1 MEFVKFAGPAGMFF
15 IMFSLALSI
24 KTTAFKAIAINPLSF
39 YLGLVTQLIGMPLIG
54 FVIALTIPFPVEV
67 KVGIVLITCLPSAV
81 TSNYLAKK
89 MGGNVALSISLTA
102 VTSLVAFIT
111 IPIIIKVYF
120 LFVIQDESVIIFN
133 TSLIGAS
140 LKLFAVVTIPVI
152 IGIIFNTIFYNF
164 SKKID
169 PIFDKLS
176 LLVFLSIIGI
186 AVYQDLHLIPEYI
199 RYAGV
204 KTILIFFIAFFMSV
218 YLTKLFKINQQDKIT
233 IIVETVM
240 QNGGIGI
247 VIGALMFDNTR
258 FIFPVAAYAL
268 LQYLF
273 ILIYFT
279 YIRMNKSV
287 NENF

>member
-1 MEFVKFAGPAGMFF
+1 MEFVKLVGPAGMFF

-24 KTTAFKAIAINPLSF
+24 KTTAFKAIISNPLSF

-81 TSNYLAKK
+81 TSNFLTKK

-102 VTSLVAFIT
+102 VTSLIAFLT
-111 IPIIIKVYF
+111 IPIIIKIYF
-120 LFVIQDESVIIFN
+120 DVVIQDSSIIIFN

-140 LKLFAVVTIPVI
+140 LKLFAIVTIPVF
-152 IGIIFNTIFYNF
+152 IGIIFNTIFYDF

-169 PIFDKLS
+169 PLFDKLS
-176 LLVFLSIIGI
+176 LLVFLLIIGI

-204 KTILIFFIAFFMSV
+204 KIILLFFIAFLMSIF
-218 YLTKLFKINQQDKIT
+218 LSKLFKINQKDKIAVV
-233 IIVETVM
+233 IETVM

-247 VIGALMFDNTR
+247 VIGALMFDNSK
-258 FIFPVAAYAL
+258 FLFPVAAYAL

-273 ILIYFT
+273 VLIYFT
-279 YIRMNKSV
+279 YIKIKNK
-287 NENF
+287 

>member
-1 MEFVKFAGPAGMFF
+1 MEFVKLAGPAGMFF

-24 KTTAFKAIAINPLSF
+24 KASAFKAIALNPLSF
-39 YLGLVTQLIGMPLIG
+39 YLGLVLQLIGMPLIG
-54 FVIALTIPFPVEV
+54 FIIALTIPFPTEI

-81 TSNYLAKK
+81 TSNYLSKK

-102 VTSLVAFIT
+102 ITSLIAFIT
-111 IPIIIKVYF
+111 IPIIIKIYF
-120 LFVIQDESVIIFN
+120 NYVIKDSSIIIFN

-140 LKLFAVVTIPVI
+140 FKLFAIVTIPVI
-152 IGIIFNTIFYNF
+152 LGIIFNTIFYNL

-176 LLVFLSIIGI
+176 LLIFLLIVGI
-186 AVYQDLHLIPEYI
+186 AVYQDLYLIPEYI
-199 RYAGV
+199 RYAGI
-204 KTILIFFIAFFMSV
+204 KTVLIFVLAFIMCL
-218 YLTKLFKINQQDKIT
+218 YLTKLFKLNQKDKVT
-233 IIVETVM
+233 VIVETTL

-247 VIGALMFDNTR
+247 VIGALMFDNPK

-279 YIRMNKSV
+279 YIRSRKKI
-287 NENF
+287 

>member
-1 MEFVKFAGPAGMFF
+1 MEFVKLAGPAGMFF

-24 KTTAFKAIAINPLSF
+24 KASAFKAIVLNPLSF
-39 YLGLVTQLIGMPLIG
+39 YLGLVLQLIGMPLIG
-54 FVIALTIPFPVEV
+54 FIIALTIPFPVEV

-81 TSNYLAKK
+81 TSNYLSKK

-102 VTSLVAFIT
+102 ITSLIAFIT
-111 IPIIIKVYF
+111 IPIIIKIYF
-120 LFVIQDESVIIFN
+120 NYVIKDSSIIIFN

-140 LKLFAVVTIPVI
+140 FKLFAIVTIPVI
-152 IGIIFNTIFYNF
+152 LGIIFNTIFYNL

-176 LLVFLSIIGI
+176 LLIFLLIVGI
-186 AVYQDLHLIPEYI
+186 AVYQDLYLIPEYI
-199 RYAGV
+199 RYAGI
-204 KTILIFFIAFFMSV
+204 KTVLIFVLAFIMCLYF
-218 YLTKLFKINQQDKIT
+218 TKLFKLNQKDKVT
-233 IIVETVM
+233 VIVETTL

-247 VIGALMFDNTR
+247 VIGTLMFDNPK

-279 YIRMNKSV
+279 YIRSRKKI
-287 NENF
+287 

>member
-1 MEFVKFAGPAGMFF
+1 MEFVKLAGPAGMFF

-24 KTTAFKAIAINPLSF
+24 KASAFKAIALNPLSF
-39 YLGLVTQLIGMPLIG
+39 YLGLVLQLIGMPLIG

-81 TSNYLAKK
+81 TSNYLSKK

-102 VTSLVAFIT
+102 ITSLIAFIT
-111 IPIIIKVYF
+111 IPIIIKIYF
-120 LFVIQDESVIIFN
+120 NYVIKDNSIIIFN

-140 LKLFAVVTIPVI
+140 FKLFAIVTIPVI
-152 IGIIFNTIFYNF
+152 LGIIFNTIFYNL

-176 LLVFLSIIGI
+176 LLTFLAIVGI
-186 AVYQDLHLIPEYI
+186 AVYQDLYLIPEYV
-199 RYAGV
+199 RYAGI
-204 KTILIFFIAFFMSV
+204 KTVLIFVLAFIMCL
-218 YLTKLFKINQQDKIT
+218 YLTKLFKLNQKDRVT
-233 IIVETVM
+233 VIVETTL

-247 VIGALMFDNTR
+247 VIGALMFDNPKY
-258 FIFPVAAYAL
+258 IFPVAAYAL

-279 YIRMNKSV
+279 YIRSRKTI
-287 NENF
+287 

>member
-1 MEFVKFAGPAGMFF
+1 MEFVKLAGPAGMFF

-24 KTTAFKAIAINPLSF
+24 KADAFKAIAQNPLSF

-54 FVIALTIPFPVEV
+54 FIIALTIPFPVEV

-81 TSNYLAKK
+81 TSNFLAKK

-102 VTSLVAFIT
+102 ITSLIAFIT
-111 IPIIIKVYF
+111 IPIIIKIYF
-120 LFVIQDESVIIFN
+120 SYVIQDQSIIIFN

-140 LKLFAVVTIPVI
+140 FKLFAIVSIPVFL
-152 IGIIFNTIFYNF
+152 GIIFNTIFEKLA
-164 SKKID
+164 KKID

-176 LLVFLSIIGI
+176 VIVFLTIICI
-186 AVYQDLHLIPEYI
+186 AVYQDLNLIPEYI
-199 RYAGV
+199 RYAGI
-204 KTILIFFIAFFMSV
+204 KTILIFILAFLMSF
-218 YLTKLFKINQQDKIT
+218 LLSNLFKLNNQDRIT
-233 IIVETVM
+233 VVVETVM

-247 VIGALMFDNTR
+247 VIGALMFENTK

-273 ILIYFT
+273 VLIYFT
-279 YIRMNKSV
+279 YIKINKKNS
-287 NENF
+287 